1 MTIDDAR
8 LIELPRFNDP
18 RGNLSFVEQH
28 NQVPFKFERVYWIY
42 DVPGGENR
50 SGHAYHTTEELIIA
64 ISGSLDVIVDD
75 GTNKRTFMLNRS
87 YYGLYIPK
95 GLWRTLTNFSTNSLA
110 LEIASTPYNRADYV
124 EDYGTYKRMKQH
136 GEI

>member
-1 MTIDDAR
+1 MNIEEVK

-18 RGNLSFVEQH
+18 RGNLSFVQELDQI
-28 NQVPFKFERVYWIY
+28 PFKIERTYWIY

-50 SGHAYHTTEELIIA
+50 GGHAFMETEEFIIA
-64 ISGSLDVIVDD
+64 MSGAFDVIVSD
-75 GTNKRTFMLNRS
+75 GVQKRTFTLNRS

-95 GLWRTLTNFSTNSLA
+95 GLWRDIDNFSTNSLA
-110 LEIASTPYNRADYV
+110 LELASTKYSREDYV
-124 EDYGTYKRMKQH
+124 EDYCQFKTMKQH

>member
-1 MTIDDAR
+1 M
-8 LIELPRFNDP
+8 
-18 RGNLSFVEQH
+18 
-28 NQVPFKFERVYWIY
+28 
-42 DVPGGENR
+42 PGGENR

-75 GTNKRTFMLNRS
+75 GTNKRTFTLNRS

>member
-1 MTIDDAR
+1 MTINDAR
-8 LIELPRFNDP
+8 LIELPKFNDP

-42 DVPGGENR
+42 DVPGGESR
-50 SGHAYHTTEELIIA
+50 SGPAYHTTEELIIA

-75 GTNKRTFMLNRS
+75 GTDKRTFTLNRS

-124 EDYGTYKRMKQH
+124 EDYGTYKLMKQH